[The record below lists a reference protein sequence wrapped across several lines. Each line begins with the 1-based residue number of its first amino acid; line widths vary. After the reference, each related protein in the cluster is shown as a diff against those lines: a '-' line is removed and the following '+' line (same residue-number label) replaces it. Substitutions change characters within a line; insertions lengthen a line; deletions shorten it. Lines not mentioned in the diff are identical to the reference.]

1 MNHVKRH
8 IHLLSLIAASLLLA
22 ACNCRHTDDTFQQQ
36 RHAIEDSI
44 AAGNDDYAMKAIARK
59 MAEADDSTTY
69 YLWLSTLNK
78 AYYTDMKI
86 DSMTATL
93 DRIGAYLDRH
103 ADHHDQATDQLRAEW
118 YLGKGVYN
126 SVILGRPDSAQ
137 VYNGHAITLLRQ
149 TDKEREQI
157 LTALTNQADY
167 YRQMGR
173 LDLSA
178 DSYLQALALAD
189 SMQTNPNARIVVMLG
204 ISTAY
209 TFMAD
214 YTNSDLWWKRTA
226 RLLPH
231 MQQGDRFI
239 YYNNRGNDY

>member
-86 DSMTATL
+86 DSMA
-93 DRIGAYLDRH
+93 
-103 ADHHDQATDQLRAEW
+103 
-118 YLGKGVYN
+118 
-126 SVILGRPDSAQ
+126 
-137 VYNGHAITLLRQ
+137 
-149 TDKEREQI
+149 
-157 LTALTNQADY
+157 
-167 YRQMGR
+167 
-173 LDLSA
+173 
-178 DSYLQALALAD
+178 
-189 SMQTNPNARIVVMLG
+189 
-204 ISTAY
+204 
-209 TFMAD
+209 
-214 YTNSDLWWKRTA
+214 
-226 RLLPH
+226 
-231 MQQGDRFI
+231 
-239 YYNNRGNDY
+239 